1 MRMRELKATLLVSVA
16 AAALVGCLRP
26 SDGTRVPKSTLV
38 IGIDVSGSFNAQYD
52 DAITF
57 AARYLYGHL
66 NGYGDLRV
74 PSAVFVGAI
83 GGGKPGEA
91 KSFQPVHAF
100 RGKTPEEIE
109 ASIRELYPSE
119 DSFTDF
125 NVFFDRVATLVKRQ
139 NLILAPLNIVMF
151 SDGVHDLR
159 GNTSEDA
166 SPYEQIDLG
175 PLEYLSRNVTVRLL
189 YPSPTVAVDWERR
202 VKRQRVRVWTVD
214 APVMLGWHDQV
225 ADEVPYEMQDDLW
238 KWVTDNVN
246 FRVRSRRL

>member
-1 MRMRELKATLLVSVA
+1 MRQFH
-16 AAALVGCLRP
+16 
-26 SDGTRVPKSTLV
+26 PKT
-38 IGIDVSGSFNAQYD
+38 
-52 DAITF
+52 
-57 AARYLYGHL
+57 
-66 NGYGDLRV
+66 DLRV
-74 PSAVFVGAI
+74 PSSVFVGAI

-100 RGKTPEEIE
+100 QGKSPEQIE
-109 ASIRELYPSE
+109 AFLRQLYPAE
-119 DSFTDF
+119 DSYTDF

-159 GNTSEDA
+159 GNTKPDE

-175 PLEYLSRNVTVRLL
+175 PLEYLSRNVTIRLL

-202 VKRQRVRVWTVD
+202 VTRRRVRVWTVD
-214 APVMLGWHDQV
+214 APVMLGWHDQMV
-225 ADEVPYEMQDDLW
+225 DGLPEAQQIDLW
-238 KWVTDNVN
+238 KWVSDNVN